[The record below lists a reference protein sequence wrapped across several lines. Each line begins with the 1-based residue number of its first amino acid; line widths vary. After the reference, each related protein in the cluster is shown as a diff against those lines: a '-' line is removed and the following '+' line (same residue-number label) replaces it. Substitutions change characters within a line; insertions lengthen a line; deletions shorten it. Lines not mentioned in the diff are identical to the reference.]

1 MPGSKAFVDS
11 NVLFNIYDA
20 MIVSAALL
28 AGCSLLYSEDMQHD
42 LVVNNTLQNDLLSI
56 WKNQL
61 ST

>member
-1 MPGSKAFVDS
+1 
-11 NVLFNIYDA
+11 